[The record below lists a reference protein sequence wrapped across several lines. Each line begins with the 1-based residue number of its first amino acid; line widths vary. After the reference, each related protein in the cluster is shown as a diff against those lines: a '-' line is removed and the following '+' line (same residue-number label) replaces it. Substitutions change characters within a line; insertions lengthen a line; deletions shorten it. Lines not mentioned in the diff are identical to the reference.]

1 MSELPRMRDRVV
13 LVTGGTRGLG
23 KAIGLEFARAG
34 AQVVLTHKWGN
45 SDLDALRDEFVRAEL
60 RAPWVCEADV
70 GDGDANDALMQGVR
84 ERFGKLD
91 VLISNVAFGKVTG
104 ELSELKRSSFE
115 LSMRY
120 SAWPLVDLLQRAHAT
135 FARYPRYVIGVSSL
149 GVEIVHEGY
158 DLPGASK
165 AVLETFCRY
174 LALRL
179 RGEGTRVN
187 AIRPGFLD
195 TDSSRATFGDAAM
208 DRLVEQGVVL
218 DERGAARAC
227 LALCS
232 GFLDALTG
240 QVLTVDEGWS
250 LLGPLAFLSQNAL
263 PKPFPREV
271 EP

>member
-1 MSELPRMRDRVV
+1 MSALPTRRDQVV

-23 KAIGLEFARAG
+23 KAIGLEFARTG

-45 SDLDALRDEFVRAEL
+45 SDLTALAAEFERLDL
-60 RAPWVCEADV
+60 RAPLICEADV
-70 GDGDANDALMQGVR
+70 ADAEASDTLMQTIA
-84 ERFGKLD
+84 ERFGRLD
-91 VLISNVAFGKVTG
+91 VLISNVAFGKVAG
-104 ELSELKRSSFE
+104 ELDELKRNSFE
-115 LSMRY
+115 LSLRY
-120 SAWPLVDLLQRAHAT
+120 SAWPVVDLLQRAHAR
-135 FARYPRYVIGVSSL
+135 FGRYPRYVVGVSSL
-149 GVEIVHEGY
+149 GVDIVHEGY
-158 DLPGASK
+158 DLPGAAK

-208 DRLVEQGVVL
+208 DRLAAQGVVL
-218 DERGAARAC
+218 SERGAARAC
-227 LALCS
+227 VALCS
-232 GFLDALTG
+232 GYLDALTG

-250 LLGPLAFLSQNAL
+250 LLGPLAFLAQGEL
-263 PKPFPREV
+263 PKPFPSEV